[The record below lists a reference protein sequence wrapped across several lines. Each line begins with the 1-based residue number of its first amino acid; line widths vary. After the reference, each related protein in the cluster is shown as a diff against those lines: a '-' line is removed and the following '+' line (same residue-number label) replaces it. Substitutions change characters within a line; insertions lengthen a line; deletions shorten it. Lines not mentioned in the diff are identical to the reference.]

1 MLLAPVVED
10 LKLKKEERM
19 KQFLD
24 MRAQID
30 KITVEISGYSN
41 LANSRLALEMEEQDL
56 SLRKLNEYQTCL
68 QALQK
73 EKVGNNYSMLITYL
87 FYL

>member
-1 MLLAPVVED
+1 MVLAPVVED

-30 KITVEISGYSN
+30 KITVEISGYSH
-41 LANSRLALEMEEQDL
+41 LANSGLSLDMEEQDL

-73 EKVGNNYSMLITYL
+73 EKVGNISSMLITYL

>member
-19 KQFLD
+19 KQFSD

-30 KITVEISGYSN
+30 RITVEISGYSH
-41 LANSRLALEMEEQDL
+41 LVNSGLTLDMEEQDV

-73 EKVGNNYSMLITYL
+73 EKVGNIWSMLITNL
-87 FYL
+87 FV